1 MKVPSIFL
9 VSTAITAEF
18 HSDIDYI
25 NKSIGS
31 VLAGTYTV
39 ASDIVP
45 ITHTQVLFLKA
56 YFLHGESKDFLDFV
70 STKRSKTL
78 GFFIKSRVLFF
89 DTMLKKHSFDS
100 YSISKFINIFT
111 FRRII
116 FSLFTVI
123 FF

>member
-9 VSTAITAEF
+9 VSTAITSEF

-25 NKSIGS
+25 NKSIDS
-31 VLAGTYTV
+31 VIAGTYTFD
-39 ASDIVP
+39 SGIVP
-45 ITHTQVLFLKA
+45 ITHTQILLLKD

-70 STKRSKTL
+70 STKRSNTL
-78 GFFIKSRVLFF
+78 GFFIKSRVLLF
-89 DTMLKKHSFDS
+89 DTMLKKDSFNS
-100 YSISKFINIFT
+100 YSVRKFISIFT

-123 FF
+123 LF